1 MSEIDGG
8 GEAGDATD
16 VTNAADAASAS
27 QSKAP
32 EAKALKSAMKNAIV
46 ISVANARWAIELRW
60 VREVITLGH
69 TTPVP
74 HAPPAFAGV
83 VNFGGAIVPVLE
95 LMPLVEPAAGFS
107 EASVPGA
114 SAVLLQVE
122 SVRAALRVD
131 TVVEVTTLRHLGS
144 DRWTDAAGLDARL
157 VDPQEL
163 VARARAQVSNAPV
176 MRDRREPT

>member
-1 MSEIDGG
+1 
-8 GEAGDATD
+8 
-16 VTNAADAASAS
+16 
-27 QSKAP
+27 
-32 EAKALKSAMKNAIV
+32 MKNVIV
-46 ISVANARWAIELRW
+46 FSVASARWAIELRW

-95 LMPLVEPAAGFS
+95 LMPLIDPQYAANES
-107 EASVPGA
+107 AAPRA

-131 TVVEVTTLRHLGS
+131 TVVEVTTLRHVGA
-144 DRWTDAAGLDARL
+144 DRWADAQGLEARL
-157 VDPQEL
+157 VDPAEL
-163 VARARAQVSNAPV
+163 VARARADVSDAPAL
-176 MRDRREPT
+176 RRAEDPIQ